1 MIKMNQMNIYLKK
14 KNNNNTIIYY
24 NMTNQNY
31 IYGGVAGVI
40 GTGVLYFLY
49 SKFKKDNSR
58 QSSVDS
64 DKGANDDY
72 EAWTGKLAP
81 TMNWA
86 GGKSKKN
93 KKSKNKK
100 SKKNK

>member
-1 MIKMNQMNIYLKK
+1 MINKNI
-14 KNNNNTIIYY
+14 
-24 NMTNQNY
+24 
-31 IYGGVAGVI
+31 IYGGAGVI
-40 GTGVLYFLY
+40 GGGVLYFLY

-64 DKGANDDY
+64 DKGANDNY
-72 EAWTGKLAP
+72 EAWTGSAP
-81 TMNWA
+81 KTMNWG

-93 KKSKNKK
+93 KKSKKK